1 MAENTEPEKG
11 TEGQAPEVDQELSQ
25 VATNPKQSMLILV
38 GISAL
43 FIYLFFNL
51 FINSEDEDPN
61 KEVVAVP
68 DEVSRP
74 AQVSIDDDIPSIPTL
89 PSPPK
94 LEDPT
99 PPPPPPPSE
108 ALPRPVA
115 AIEDLPN
122 LPDAPDGAL
131 PGRSSDAAAP
141 ALPFGQVQDDNA
153 VQRREKK
160 RKSTIMLIAGTP
172 QNKTAEELQQE
183 ADFRYRGDMNLLL
196 GRGKVISAVIESAI
210 NTDTGGEIRALITKD
225 IYSEW
230 GKNILLP
237 KGSRVFGN
245 YATGIEGSYGR
256 VSITW
261 TRIDLSNG
269 YTLNLS
275 GTGID
280 SLGRKGNQGRVDN
293 KFKERFSNAVLRSI
307 FNVALARAI
316 DSAVK
321 PQISSQA
328 AATQSATATNLKNI
342 ATGIFTQTGPTPAQK
357 RVQICASVPI
367 AIEDKTSTAF
377 TDIQAACTSLAT
389 GTTGASE
396 EEKLASL
403 ITTVNTASDSLL
415 QNNNSNVEET
425 KEQGASKEAFTDIS
439 DVVKEMI
446 EEQEFTPTITI
457 DQGTVVKIYV
467 NKDYKFPKAA
477 VQRSRLM
484 K

>member
-11 TEGQAPEVDQELSQ
+11 AEGSAPEVDQELSQ
-25 VATNPKQSMLILV
+25 VATNPKQNMLILV
-38 GISAL
+38 GISAV

-61 KEVVAVP
+61 KEVVDVP

-74 AQVSIDDDIPSIPTL
+74 AQVSVDDDIPSIPTL

-108 ALPRPVA
+108 AEPLPVA
-115 AIEDLPN
+115 PAEN
-122 LPDAPDGAL
+122 LPTLPTEPVSL
-131 PGRSSDAAAP
+131 PGRSSDSAAP
-141 ALPFGQVQDDNA
+141 SLPFGQVQDESA
-153 VQRREKK
+153 IKRQEKK

-172 QNKTAEELQQE
+172 QKKTAEELQQE
-183 ADFRYRGDMNLLL
+183 VDFKYRGDMNLIL
-196 GRGKVISAVIESAI
+196 GRGKIISAIVESAI
-210 NTDTGGEIRALITKD
+210 NTDTGGEIRALITRD

-237 KGSRVFGN
+237 KGSRVFGS

-261 TRIDLSNG
+261 TRIDLANG

-275 GTGID
+275 GSGID

-293 KFKERFSNAVLRSI
+293 KFRERFSNAVLRSV
-307 FNVALARAI
+307 FNVVLARAI
-316 DSAVK
+316 DAAVK

-328 AATQSATATNLKNI
+328 AATQNATATNLKNI
-342 ATGIFTQTGPTPAQK
+342 ATGIFTQTGLTDAQK
-357 RVQICASVPI
+357 RVQICASVQI
-367 AIEDKTSTAF
+367 AIEDKTSAAF
-377 TDIQAACTSLAT
+377 TQIQTACNSLAT
-389 GTTGASE
+389 ETGSTDA
-396 EEKLASL
+396 EKLASL
-403 ITTVNTASDSLL
+403 ITTINNSSDTLL
-415 QNNNSNVEET
+415 QNNNASVEAT
-425 KEQGASKEAFTDIS
+425 KEQNASKEAFTDIS

-477 VQRSRLM
+477 LQKSRLM